1 MGREAH
7 TFIKMV
13 FKAALVLALAT
24 LYVAD
29 AKDVTCV
36 SGKKRTKV
44 TINDGDSFSFKSQNP
59 YKGRQNCRVNYKL
72 GKSCPSV
79 SVSCSTFNVISGK
92 NDCSRPDFLRVIS
105 GGKVVEA
112 FCNGNKPEGALELDS
127 NFSLFFKSNKKKNG
141 QFSCTVACNS
151 DSVTTPPGTPATGAT
166 APPTPTSGS
175 TAAPSTAGPTNA
187 PPTGSTAAPGS
198 IDCQAGCS
206 YTIKFDQS
214 WGQETNY
221 ERTADVLVPAT
232 SSAKLPVVIDLH
244 GSGGL
249 ASTNRLGKFLK
260 NSIIVAGQ
268 GYERQW
274 NIVKE
279 KTKAPDTD
287 YVKEVIRQI
296 GEIQQADMDDVTIF
310 GTSNGAGMIYR
321 LLIEVEAP
329 RPFHK
334 VIPAV
339 STMTDNQYRDGT
351 FYTPSNQNNTD
362 DNVYDQAI
370 VPGKP
375 GPEVHYFHGTA
386 DRTVP
391 YEAGKSLGVNFIGA
405 QEATYALAQAFGY
418 EGAQLADAAGV
429 TVQSGVTKYEYS
441 TPDNSVIHYKM
452 TDMGHNAFDAL
463 YSDFIQD
470 YIKTVVEG

>member
-151 DSVTTPPGTPATGAT
+151 DSVTTPPGTVRTYCT
-166 APPTPTSGS
+166 HIITSIYCKEYKHMES
-175 TAAPSTAGPTNA
+175 RWY
-187 PPTGSTAAPGS
+187 
-198 IDCQAGCS
+198 C
-206 YTIKFDQS
+206 Y
-214 WGQETNY
+214 
-221 ERTADVLVPAT
+221 
-232 SSAKLPVVIDLH
+232 
-244 GSGGL
+244 GGL
-249 ASTNRLGKFLK
+249 GCQLAYR
-260 NSIIVAGQ
+260 
-268 GYERQW
+268 Y
-274 NIVKE
+274 NI
-279 KTKAPDTD
+279 
-287 YVKEVIRQI
+287 
-296 GEIQQADMDDVTIF
+296 
-310 GTSNGAGMIYR
+310 
-321 LLIEVEAP
+321 
-329 RPFHK
+329 
-334 VIPAV
+334 
-339 STMTDNQYRDGT
+339 T
-351 FYTPSNQNNTD
+351 FYLSWLTPLHLLS
-362 DNVYDQAI
+362 
-370 VPGKP
+370 
-375 GPEVHYFHGTA
+375 
-386 DRTVP
+386 TV
-391 YEAGKSLGVNFIGA
+391 SF
-405 QEATYALAQAFGY
+405 
-418 EGAQLADAAGV
+418 
-429 TVQSGVTKYEYS
+429 
-441 TPDNSVIHYKM
+441 
-452 TDMGHNAFDAL
+452 
-463 YSDFIQD
+463 
-470 YIKTVVEG
+470 

>member
-112 FCNGNKPEGALELDS
+112 FCNGNKPEGAMELDS

-166 APPTPTSGS
+166 APPTPTSGP
-175 TAAPSTAGPTNA
+175 TAATTPVPTTLSPTNA
-187 PPTGSTAAPGS
+187 TPTVASTTTTSA
-198 IDCQAGCS
+198 
-206 YTIKFDQS
+206 T
-214 WGQETNY
+214 T
-221 ERTADVLVPAT
+221 TPAT
-232 SSAKLPVVIDLH
+232 TTTT
-244 GSGGL
+244 
-249 ASTNRLGKFLK
+249 ST
-260 NSIIVAGQ
+260 
-268 GYERQW
+268 
-274 NIVKE
+274 
-279 KTKAPDTD
+279 
-287 YVKEVIRQI
+287 
-296 GEIQQADMDDVTIF
+296 
-310 GTSNGAGMIYR
+310 
-321 LLIEVEAP
+321 
-329 RPFHK
+329 
-334 VIPAV
+334 
-339 STMTDNQYRDGT
+339 ST
-351 FYTPSNQNNTD
+351 
-362 DNVYDQAI
+362 
-370 VPGKP
+370 
-375 GPEVHYFHGTA
+375 
-386 DRTVP
+386 
-391 YEAGKSLGVNFIGA
+391 
-405 QEATYALAQAFGY
+405 
-418 EGAQLADAAGV
+418 
-429 TVQSGVTKYEYS
+429 
-441 TPDNSVIHYKM
+441 
-452 TDMGHNAFDAL
+452 
-463 YSDFIQD
+463 
-470 YIKTVVEG
+470 